1 LHIECYQCFNDKR
14 YYVPAYVFSKQLD
27 FVLKINFLVDT
38 GSSTTLLSW
47 NEVPYATLKTNLR
60 EDRVFTGMGGSF
72 KAFILPECSLFFYAN
87 TGIHSLAAGNLG
99 LSNYLTVDG
108 RLCPAVPSVMGIDIL
123 NKFDISYSE
132 DLERLFLTQNKN
144 IMIR

>member
-27 FVLKINFLVDT
+27 FVLKINFSVDT
-38 GSSTTLLSW
+38 GSSITLLSW

-60 EDRVFTGMGGSF
+60 EDRIYTAMGGSF

-87 TGIHSLAAGNLG
+87 TGIHNLAVGDLG

-108 RLCPAVPSVMGIDIL
+108 RLCPAVASVLGIDIL
-123 NKFDISYSE
+123 SKFDISFS
-132 DLERLFLTQNKN
+132 DNLERLFLTQ
-144 IMIR
+144 RDRH

>member
-1 LHIECYQCFNDKR
+1 M
-14 YYVPAYVFSKQLD
+14 
-27 FVLKINFLVDT
+27 DT

-47 NEVPYATLKTNLR
+47 SEVPYATLKTNLR
-60 EDRVFTGMGGSF
+60 EDRVFTGMGGSL

-87 TGIHSLAAGNLG
+87 TGIHSLVAGDLG

-108 RLCPAVPSVMGIDIL
+108 RLCPAVPSVLGVDIL

-132 DLERLFLTQNKN
+132 DLEKLFLTQNKKT
-144 IMIR
+144 MIR

>member
-1 LHIECYQCFNDKR
+1 M
-14 YYVPAYVFSKQLD
+14 
-27 FVLKINFLVDT
+27 DT

-72 KAFILPECSLFFYAN
+72 KAFILPECSLFFYAD
-87 TGIHSLAAGNLG
+87 TGIHNLAVGDLG

-108 RLCPAVPSVMGIDIL
+108 RLCPAVPSVLGIDIL
-123 NKFDISYSE
+123 NKFDISYSD
-132 DLERLFLTQNKN
+132 DLEKLFLTQNKN

>member
-1 LHIECYQCFNDKR
+1 
-14 YYVPAYVFSKQLD
+14 
-27 FVLKINFLVDT
+27 VDT
-38 GSSTTLLSW
+38 GSSATLLSW

-87 TGIHSLAAGNLG
+87 TGIHNLAVGDLG

-108 RLCPAVPSVMGIDIL
+108 
-123 NKFDISYSE
+123 SYVQ
-132 DLERLFLTQNKN
+132 LFQVFWELMSLINLIFRTQGTWKSFF
-144 IMIR
+144 

>member
-1 LHIECYQCFNDKR
+1 M
-14 YYVPAYVFSKQLD
+14 
-27 FVLKINFLVDT
+27 DT

-72 KAFILPECSLFFYAN
+72 KAFILPECSLFFYAD
-87 TGIHSLAAGNLG
+87 TGMHNLDIGDLG

-108 RLCPAVPSVMGIDIL
+108 RLCPAFPSVLGIDIL
-123 NKFDISYSE
+123 NKFDISYSD
-132 DLERLFLTQNKN
+132 DLGTLFLT
-144 IMIR
+144 RARSDD